1 MAAMAR
7 LFWDSEARRP
17 GPLLRGHLLLFEQ
30 REAPSYSAR
39 TGLRLLVIVAVLE
52 IVVGPRAHLLSW
64 LGLDLAA
71 GVRVPLLLAASILL
85 TTFWARAK
93 PGDVGFQPWRSWT
106 MTEKLYFP
114 QVVLLANGI
123 FIAAYSTQLAPLAR
137 HPEAWRAAATLFAV
151 QLLWGFYQEVN
162 YRGIL
167 QTELTRRFGNRW
179 GPLAAN
185 LAYTLGPL
193 HLYHLASSRS
203 PAAIALV
210 LGATFAI
217 GLFFAFVFHRTRNVW
232 LVGVFHGIGN
242 AYINGAAAIAVLV
255 GQAT

>member
-1 MAAMAR
+1 MAR
-7 LFWDSEARRP
+7 LFWDSQARRP
-17 GPLLRGHLLLFEQ
+17 GPLVRGHLLLFDQ
-30 REAPSYSAR
+30 REAPAYSAT
-39 TGLRLLVIVAVLE
+39 TGVRLLVVVGVLE

-71 GVRVPLLLAASILL
+71 WVRVPLLLTASILL
-85 TTFWARAK
+85 ARYWAKAK
-93 PGDVGFQPWRSWT
+93 LSDVGFQSWRTWT
-106 MTEKLYFP
+106 TTEKLYFA

-123 FIAAYSTQLAPLAR
+123 FAAVYSAQLAPLAR
-137 HPEAWRAAATLFAV
+137 HHEEWGAAATLFAV

-193 HLYHLASSRS
+193 HLYHLTSSRS
-203 PAAIALV
+203 PASIALV

-217 GLFFAFVFHRTRNVW
+217 GLFFAFIFHRTRNVW

-242 AYINGAAAIAVLV
+242 AYINGAAAIAALV
-255 GQAT
+255 GHAT